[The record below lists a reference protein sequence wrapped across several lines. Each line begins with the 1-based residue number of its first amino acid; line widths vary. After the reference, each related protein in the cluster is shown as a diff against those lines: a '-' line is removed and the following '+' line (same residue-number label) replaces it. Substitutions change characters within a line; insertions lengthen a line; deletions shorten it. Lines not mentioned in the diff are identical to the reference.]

1 MKFLKYSVLAVIAA
15 SGVAFSACSDDD
27 NEYQPGPQSEGVFFF
42 NDNSTRVQLPTDAT
56 EISITVGRVGSTA
69 AATYP
74 VEVTTDLP
82 EGIFNFPSQISF
94 AEGETTAQ
102 YVATCVLPEEN
113 TDRNYNLQLAFP
125 NETAVCSYGQRS
137 LSMRLTLLM
146 KTEKFVHYG
155 TAVIVDAWIT
165 AAYSFTGQDGSTL
178 TYEDLAW
185 EVNLN
190 ASAENPGVY
199 QLEDAW
205 TCADSPTTI
214 TGINLNTEEDEEGEM
229 YCTVHENIRIDAS
242 DPDFVLIPAQYSGVI
257 WLNKN
262 SGPDPVPVYIGNA
275 APVLLADGASK
286 EDIIS
291 NGMATVLDENGL
303 IEVAPAYFGWDDDE
317 EFGYNWTS
325 NPTAI
330 IQFYEGAT
338 LDRSA
343 LKSVN
348 RRQKAVD
355 TFKVVNMKRNLGFRK
370 L

>member
-42 NDNSTRVQLPTDAT
+42 NDNTTRVQLPTDAT
-56 EISITVGRVGSTA
+56 EISITVGREGSTA

-82 EGIFNFPSQISF
+82 DGIFSFPSQISF
-94 AEGETTAQ
+94 AEGETTAN

-113 TDRNYNLQLAFP
+113 TDRNYNLQLSFP
-125 NETAVCSYGQRS
+125 DETAVCNYGLRS

-146 KTEKFVHYG
+146 KTEKFEHYG

-165 AAYSFTGQDGSTL
+165 AAYSFTATDGSSL
-178 TYEDLAW
+178 TYEDLPW

-190 ASAENPGVY
+190 ASVDNPGVY

-205 TCADSPTTI
+205 TCADAPTTI
-214 TGINLNTEEDEEGEM
+214 TGINLNAVEDENGDM
-229 YCTVHENIRIDAS
+229 YCNVHENIRIDAS
-242 DPDFVLIPAQYSGVI
+242 DPNFVLMPAQYSGVI

-262 SGPDPVPVYIGNA
+262 AGPDPVPVYIGNA
-275 APVLLADGASK
+275 APILLEKYTK
-286 EDIIS
+286 EEIIEAGQ
-291 NGMATVLDENGL
+291 NTVLQEDGL
-303 IEVAPAYFGWDDDE
+303 IEIFPACFGWDDED
-317 EFGYNWTS
+317 EFGYSWNG
-325 NPTAI
+325 NPVGI
-330 IQFYEGAT
+330 IQFYEGQT
-338 LDRSA
+338 LEPSA
-343 LKSVN
+343 VKSMN

-355 TFKVVNMKRNLGFRK
+355 TYKVVSMKRNLGFRK